1 MCNLTVFSI
10 DIESGALLWYNVFI
24 NDLECN
30 MKKLLI
36 FDLDG
41 TLADTLPSITRA
53 INLAANE
60 FGYPERSIEDV
71 RRAIGNGARLLCKRL
86 MPKDEAKNDATVD
99 AFLDCYE
106 SKYDLT
112 YAEADTCYDGMS
124 ETLEELYK
132 RGYMIAVLSN
142 KQDKYVKPIAAHLVP
157 APMLAYA
164 AGQRAEYPKKPDPTV
179 PLSIVESLGAD
190 LSACAFIGDSDV
202 DVKTG
207 KNMGVIS
214 VGCDWGYRPRAEL
227 IDSGADFVISKPEE
241 LLNIF
246 K

>member
-1 MCNLTVFSI
+1 
-10 DIESGALLWYNVFI
+10 
-24 NDLECN
+24 

-41 TLADTLPSITRA
+41 TLADTLPSISRA

-86 MPKDEAKNDATVD
+86 MPDDEAEKDARVD
-99 AFLDCYE
+99 AFLDHYE
-106 SKYDLT
+106 SKYDIT
-112 YAEADTCYDGMS
+112 YADADKCYDGMS
-124 ETLEELYK
+124 ETLEELHK

-142 KQDKYVKPIAAHLVP
+142 KQDKYVKPIAAQLVP
-157 APMLAYA
+157 AHMLAYA
-164 AGQRAEYPKKPDPTV
+164 AGQREGYPKKPDPTV
-179 PLSIVESLGAD
+179 PLGIAKMLGAD
-190 LSACAFIGDSDV
+190 LDHCAFIGDSDV

-214 VGCDWGYRPRAEL
+214 VGCDWGYRPREEL
-227 IDSGADFVISKPEE
+227 IDSGADFVISRPDE
-241 LLNIF
+241 LLDIF
-246 K
+246 R

>member
-1 MCNLTVFSI
+1 
-10 DIESGALLWYNVFI
+10 
-24 NDLECN
+24 

-41 TLADTLPSITRA
+41 TLADTLSSITRA
-53 INLAANE
+53 INLAAVE
-60 FGYPERSIEDV
+60 FGYPESSDDDI
-71 RRAIGNGARLLCKRL
+71 RRALGSGARVLCRRR
-86 MPKDEAKNDATVD
+86 MPSPDADDEAKVSE
-99 AFLDCYE
+99 FLECYE
-106 SKYDLT
+106 NKYDVT
-112 YAEADTCYDGMS
+112 YLDADRCYDGMS
-124 ETLEELYK
+124 ETLAELHK

-142 KQDKYVKPIAAHLVP
+142 KQDKYVKPIAAQLVP
-157 APMLAYA
+157 AHMLAYA
-164 AGQRAEYPKKPDPTV
+164 AGQREGYPKKPDPTV

-241 LLNIF
+241 LLDIF

>member
-1 MCNLTVFSI
+1 
-10 DIESGALLWYNVFI
+10 
-24 NDLECN
+24 

-53 INLAANE
+53 INLAAAE
-60 FGYPERSIEDV
+60 FGYPERTYEDV
-71 RRAIGNGARLLCKRL
+71 RRAIGNGAKLLCKRL
-86 MPKDEAKNDATVD
+86 MPEDEAQSDERVK

-124 ETLEELYK
+124 ETLAELYK

-142 KQDKYVKPIAAHLVP
+142 KQDKYVKPIAAQLIP
-157 APMLAYA
+157 EPMLGYA
-164 AGQRAEYPKKPDPTV
+164 AGQREGYPKKPDPAV
-179 PLSIVESLGAD
+179 PLSIVEMLGAD
-190 LSACAFIGDSDV
+190 ISACAFIGDSDV

-207 KNMGVIS
+207 KNMGATA

-227 IDSGADFVISKPEE
+227 IDSGADFVISRPEE
-241 LLNIF
+241 LLEIF

>member
-1 MCNLTVFSI
+1 
-10 DIESGALLWYNVFI
+10 
-24 NDLECN
+24 

-41 TLADTLPSITRA
+41 TLADTLPSIARA
-53 INLAANE
+53 INLAASD
-60 FGYPERSIEDV
+60 FGYPERTVEDV

-86 MPKDEAKNDATVD
+86 MPKDEAEQDAKVD

-112 YAEADTCYDGMS
+112 YAEADTCYSGMS
-124 ETLEELYK
+124 ETLVELHK

-142 KQDKYVKPIAAHLVP
+142 KQDKYVKPIAAQLVP
-157 APMLAYA
+157 AHMLAYA
-164 AGQRAEYPKKPDPTV
+164 AGQREGYPKKPDPTV
-179 PLSIVESLGAD
+179 PLSIAESLGAD

-202 DVKTG
+202 DVITG

-214 VGCDWGYRPRAEL
+214 VGCDWGYRPREEL
-227 IDSGADFVISKPEE
+227 IHSGADFVISKPED
-241 LLNIF
+241 LLDIF